1 MAGRSAFPA
10 GAAKPSD
17 ASPEATALREAEE
30 EVGLVASQVE
40 ILGRLPE
47 YRTGTGFVITPVV
60 GLVTPPL
67 NLKLDDFEVAEVFEP
82 PLEFLLDTANHQRQS
97 LEVRGTRH
105 EYWAMPWQGYF
116 IWGATAGMLVTLQ
129 RMLFPGRP
137 SDEPDFHRH
146 RAGPRTV
153 ARVAGRS
160 CLAAAAGGAGRLP
173 GRQIQR
179 RWRSHGA
186 IAWGLGVALPA
197 ALLALLHGLLVY
209 FQPLLAFLLGIGVLY
224 LTMGFRQFSHF
235 FTNIHLALRRGDIDE
250 ARQRARPVARQ

>member
-1 MAGRSAFPA
+1 MRRRFREGPVAPPVCESSFSEGKELIRAAVLVPVIMRETGPTKLLTQRTAHLRDHGGQVSFPGGRCEAV
-10 GAAKPSD
+10 D

-82 PLEFLLDTANHQRQS
+82 PLDFLLDTANHQRQS
-97 LEVRGTRH
+97 IEVRGTRH

-129 RMLFPGRP
+129 RMLFPAT
-137 SDEPDFHRH
+137 E
-146 RAGPRTV
+146 
-153 ARVAGRS
+153 
-160 CLAAAAGGAGRLP
+160 
-173 GRQIQR
+173 Q
-179 RWRSHGA
+179 
-186 IAWGLGVALPA
+186 
-197 ALLALLHGLLVY
+197 
-209 FQPLLAFLLGIGVLY
+209 
-224 LTMGFRQFSHF
+224 
-235 FTNIHLALRRGDIDE
+235 
-250 ARQRARPVARQ
+250 

>member
-1 MAGRSAFPA
+1 MRRRFREGPVAPPVCESSFSEGKELIPAAVLVPVVMRDTGPTMLLTQRTAHLRDHGGQVSFPGGRCEAE
-10 GAAKPSD
+10 D

-129 RMLFPGRP
+129 RMLFPAT
-137 SDEPDFHRH
+137 E
-146 RAGPRTV
+146 
-153 ARVAGRS
+153 
-160 CLAAAAGGAGRLP
+160 
-173 GRQIQR
+173 Q
-179 RWRSHGA
+179 
-186 IAWGLGVALPA
+186 
-197 ALLALLHGLLVY
+197 
-209 FQPLLAFLLGIGVLY
+209 
-224 LTMGFRQFSHF
+224 
-235 FTNIHLALRRGDIDE
+235 
-250 ARQRARPVARQ
+250 

>member
-1 MAGRSAFPA
+1 MRRRFREGPVAPPVCESSFSEGKELIPAAVLVPVIMRETGPTMLLTQRTAHLRDHGGQVSFPGGRCEAE
-10 GAAKPSD
+10 D

-82 PLEFLLDTANHQRQS
+82 PLDFLLDTANHQRQS

-129 RMLFPGRP
+129 RMLFPAT
-137 SDEPDFHRH
+137 E
-146 RAGPRTV
+146 
-153 ARVAGRS
+153 
-160 CLAAAAGGAGRLP
+160 
-173 GRQIQR
+173 Q
-179 RWRSHGA
+179 
-186 IAWGLGVALPA
+186 
-197 ALLALLHGLLVY
+197 
-209 FQPLLAFLLGIGVLY
+209 
-224 LTMGFRQFSHF
+224 
-235 FTNIHLALRRGDIDE
+235 
-250 ARQRARPVARQ
+250 